1 MIKIKKK
8 INKIYFYKSIE
19 ITKNVFILNSLKNN
33 INKIITG
40 LITKIKKTLFTIYI
54 KNNISCIIKKEDLL
68 YNDNYK
74 VNDLIKACL
83 KEIKYIKNKF
93 KLYLS
98 RCSNLM
104 LESLLILE
112 IPEIKENLVKIKKI
126 VRIPGFES
134 KISVI
139 KNNDKINLIK
149 VCIGVN
155 GVKIKKI
162 SKELNNEKIN
172 ILFWHTNLIQYI
184 TNLFYPIKIKLIKNN
199 KKNIIIFLNKKLYK
213 TSIGKNG
220 NNIKLINKF
229 IKYKLKI
236 EEYND

>member
-19 ITKNVFILNSLKNN
+19 ITKNIFIINNLKSN

-40 LITKIKKTLFTIYI
+40 LITKIKKTIIFVYL
-54 KNNISCIIKKEDLL
+54 KNNITCIIKKEDILH
-68 YNDNYK
+68 NDNYNI
-74 VNDLIKACL
+74 NDLIKACL

-112 IPEIKENLVKIKKI
+112 IPEIKENLIKIKKI

-139 KNNDKINLIK
+139 KNNNKINLIK
-149 VCIGVN
+149 TCIGIN

-172 ILFWHTNLIQYI
+172 ILFWNTNLIQYI
-184 TNLFYPIKIKLIKNN
+184 TNLLYPIKIKLIKHN
-199 KKNIIIFLNKKLYK
+199 KRKIIIFLNKKLYK

-220 NNIKLINKF
+220 SNIKLINKST
-229 IKYKLKI
+229 KYKFKI